1 MEALELTLRLP
12 EKLYQRLE
20 HRARLAQCD
29 VKDFILLALEAV
41 VPPLPD
47 TLPPELAADLARWA
61 VFDDEALRAIAD
73 AFLPPK
79 RQRRYTTLLRKGEEG
94 RLGAHEREE
103 WEVLKQQYQ
112 CISENKAK
120 AWFLL
125 NQRTMAQGL
134 LSHSLRLLPPQT
146 ALAQFPGKK
155 GRIHILLEKM
165 VCIAPYAPN
174 TPSVYQDCLSQ
185 DVSLAPTAHA
195 PPKG

>member
-20 HRARLAQCD
+20 HTARLAQCD
-29 VKDFILLALEAV
+29 VKDVILLALEAV

-47 TLPPELAADLARWA
+47 TLPPELAADLAHWV

-94 RLGAHEREE
+94 RLGAHEPEE

-112 CISENKAK
+112 RISENKAK
-120 AWFLL
+120 ARFLL
-125 NQRTMAQGL
+125 DQRT
-134 LSHSLRLLPPQT
+134 
-146 ALAQFPGKK
+146 K
-155 GRIHILLEKM
+155 GRM
-165 VCIAPYAPN
+165 V
-174 TPSVYQDCLSQ
+174 
-185 DVSLAPTAHA
+185 
-195 PPKG
+195 KGNSG

>member
-20 HRARLAQCD
+20 HTARLAQCD

-41 VPPLPD
+41 VPPLAD

-79 RQRRYTTLLRKGEEG
+79 RQQRYTTLLRKGEEG

-103 WEVLKQQYQ
+103 WEALKQQYQ
-112 CISENKAK
+112 RISENKAK
-120 AWFLL
+120 ARFLL
-125 NQRTMAQGL
+125 DQRT
-134 LSHSLRLLPPQT
+134 
-146 ALAQFPGKK
+146 K
-155 GRIHILLEKM
+155 GRM
-165 VCIAPYAPN
+165 V
-174 TPSVYQDCLSQ
+174 
-185 DVSLAPTAHA
+185 
-195 PPKG
+195 KGNSG